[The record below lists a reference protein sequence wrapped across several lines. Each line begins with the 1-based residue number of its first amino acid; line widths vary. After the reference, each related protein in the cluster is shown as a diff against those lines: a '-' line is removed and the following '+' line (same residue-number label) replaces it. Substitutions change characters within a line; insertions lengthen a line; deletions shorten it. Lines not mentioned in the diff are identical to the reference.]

1 MKLIVITTPQF
12 FEGEAAAV
20 TSLFQ
25 NGLEILHLRKP
36 GASAEEMEYFLRQL
50 PMEYMPRIV
59 THEQFQLASVFGL
72 KGIHLNRRNP
82 EPPACYS
89 GHISCSCH
97 SLEEVKQYKPGC
109 DYVFLSP
116 IFDSISKQDYK
127 SGYTAEEIRSA
138 VKNGIIDRRVI
149 ALGGID
155 ENNLLRVKDFGFG
168 GAAIMGTLWN
178 KFDPAYDYNY
188 QELIAHFRKL
198 KRLAD

>member
-72 KGIHLNRRNP
+72 KGIHLNGRNP
-82 EPPACYS
+82 QIPFGYK

-97 SLEEVKQYKPGC
+97 SLEEVLKHKSDC
-109 DYVFLSP
+109 SYVFLSP
-116 IFDSISKQDYK
+116 IYDSISK
-127 SGYTAEEIRSA
+127 EESMRCR
-138 VKNGIIDRRVI
+138 KRRLSI
-149 ALGGID
+149 S
-155 ENNLLRVKDFGFG
+155 R
-168 GAAIMGTLWN
+168 TS
-178 KFDPAYDYNY
+178 
-188 QELIAHFRKL
+188 
-198 KRLAD
+198 